1 MINKLKPILTILVIL
16 ILTCYMST
24 YWFQFTLVQGESMSP
39 TLTPN
44 HLVIIDKHNKTFHDG
59 DIIVFYSANVHSVC
73 IKRIIA
79 CPNESV
85 QIKNGLIYVN
95 NIESPFQQP
104 DTYISYSGTA
114 SDKIQMS
121 NGQYFVIGDNYEH
134 STDSRYSEIGI
145 ISYDN
150 IIGKVVFPFISQ

>member
-1 MINKLKPILTILVIL
+1 MDVLYCIYQIKAVNISYNIFAKLFFYNYFLWYNNYQKYIHQESFMINKLKPILTILIIL
-16 ILTCYMST
+16 ILTCYIST

-85 QIKNGLIYVN
+85 QNRVG
-95 NIESPFQQP
+95 
-104 DTYISYSGTA
+104 
-114 SDKIQMS
+114 
-121 NGQYFVIGDNYEH
+121 
-134 STDSRYSEIGI
+134 
-145 ISYDN
+145 
-150 IIGKVVFPFISQ
+150 GKFN

>member
-1 MINKLKPILTILVIL
+1 MINKFKPILTILIIL
-16 ILTCYMST
+16 ILTCYIST

-44 HLVIIDKHNKTFHDG
+44 HLVIIDKHNKTFQDG

-95 NIESPFQQP
+95 NIKSPFQRP

-114 SDKIQMS
+114 SDKI
-121 NGQYFVIGDNYEH
+121 
-134 STDSRYSEIGI
+134 
-145 ISYDN
+145 
-150 IIGKVVFPFISQ
+150 